1 MNTVGDSPAS
11 SVLVLRDAGLGS
23 PTPTLF
29 LASTLNS
36 YSTHAFRSTT
46 VAVKVLPSITSGT
59 EQTEKPR
66 FNRKDLDYTAPKSQQ
81 QEPNFEPM
89 FTVSQKCHET

>member
-11 SVLVLRDAGLGS
+11 SVLVLREAGLGS

-29 LASTLNS
+29 LANTLNS

-46 VAVKVLPSITSGT
+46 VAVRVFPSITSGT
-59 EQTEKPR
+59 KSEQKTHGLTENTWITQR
-66 FNRKDLDYTAPKSQQ
+66 CCECQQ

-89 FTVSQKCHET
+89 FTVS